1 VNGNHD
7 APVFQEFLS
16 AEGVV
21 NEDYPVRTVGVK
33 KDRFSG
39 RTFQGKLYP
48 HLRQRASIGISST
61 GSGG

>member
-1 VNGNHD
+1 VNGNHV

-21 NEDYPVRTVGVK
+21 NEDYPAREVGVK
-33 KDRFSG
+33 KDRFS
-39 RTFQGKLYP
+39 RMIFQGSLYP
-48 HLRQRASIGISST
+48 HRRQVASIGISST